1 MHLLVL
7 HIFVILGKKK
17 EYIYHEIFACAWVLN
32 VGKENKYFNQ
42 IWIIIIIFFNRQI
55 LLISLV
61 KDIEDLSDQ
70 DIYIWLKYWE
80 TLLQVLSQIVL
91 SPL

>member
-1 MHLLVL
+1 MD
-7 HIFVILGKKK
+7 
-17 EYIYHEIFACAWVLN
+17 YY
-32 VGKENKYFNQ
+32 YF
-42 IWIIIIIFFNRQI
+42 FFNRQI
-55 LLISLV
+55 LLINLV